1 MAEGRLPRRGAV
13 ALAGAAV
20 VLLALGVLARGPV
33 ALLAVATTAVGAGL
47 VLGVLPLL
55 RDDGVDW
62 GWRPDLRDDVAPEP
76 VIATL
81 RGLLAPTVPS
91 AETDRRLQDLL
102 RAIADDRLAAR
113 ARSRPGGGAG
123 GDPSPALATYL
134 AGPPRR
140 LDLAE
145 IDQIVTDLETITA
158 REAR

>member
-1 MAEGRLPRRGAV
+1 V
-13 ALAGAAV
+13 
-20 VLLALGVLARGPV
+20 GV
-33 ALLAVATTAVGAGL
+33 GL

-62 GWRPDLRDDVAPEP
+62 GWRPDLRDEVAPEP
-76 VIATL
+76 GIATL
-81 RGLLAPTVPS
+81 RGLLAPAVPS
-91 AETDRRLQDLL
+91 AETDRRLQDLV

-113 ARSRPGGGAG
+113 SRWHPGTAG
-123 GDPSPALATYL
+123 GTDPAPALASYL

-158 REAR
+158 RETR